1 MSARLYVTPLSNP
14 SKAAIAMVAY
24 KQLPHTVVTLTSGF
38 HPYLVRAARFQGR
51 TVPALRLDDGRRVQ
65 GSLAISRTLDELIA
79 ERPLFPADPGA
90 RRAVEDAERWGN
102 DELQAVPRRMFRYA
116 TVQDRS
122 LRRWI
127 AADVAKVPAPA
138 LAAALTKPLAA
149 RRSREVGGEDLIRA
163 DVVRLPTLLDH
174 VDALVAGAVIGTG
187 PAQRRRLPGPL
198 QRSRAARLQGAAG
211 RSSSARAR
219 RRRGGS
225 SPPGRARCPTSTSR
239 GAHPG

>member
-90 RRAVEDAERWGN
+90 RSAVEEAERWGN

-138 LAAALTKPLAA
+138 IAAALTKPLAA
-149 RRSREVGGEDLIRA
+149 RRSREVGGEEAIRA
-163 DVVRLPTLLDH
+163 DVARLPTLLDH
-174 VDALVAGAVIGTG
+174 VDALVADAVIGAG
-187 PAQRRRLPGPL
+187 HPNAADFQVLSSVRALLDFKALPDFEQRPGA
-198 QRSRAARLQGAAG
+198 RAARRLF
-211 RSSSARAR
+211 
-219 RRRGGS
+219 
-225 SPPGRARCPTSTSR
+225 PTWEGEMPYFDIP